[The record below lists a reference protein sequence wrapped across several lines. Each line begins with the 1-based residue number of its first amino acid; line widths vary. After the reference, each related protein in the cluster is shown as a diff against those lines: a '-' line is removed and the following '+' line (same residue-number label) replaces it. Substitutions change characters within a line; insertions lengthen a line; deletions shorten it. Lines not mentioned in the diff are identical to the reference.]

1 MKNRRAT
8 SREVKSESGV
18 DAAKRALLA
27 KLLGREG
34 IALPAREDRALRAP
48 LATAPLSFAQE
59 RLWFLD
65 QLDPGASVYNISRA
79 MRLRGRLYTGALVK
93 SLDAIVQ
100 RHEIL
105 RSTFRS
111 GEDGSV
117 QEALAKL
124 SLTVP
129 VMDLC
134 KLSGPARRMQLQQT
148 LAGEANT
155 AFDLSAAPLLRALQA
170 MAGPTDENVRM

>member
-129 VMDLC
+129 V
-134 KLSGPARRMQLQQT
+134 
-148 LAGEANT
+148 
-155 AFDLSAAPLLRALQA
+155 
-170 MAGPTDENVRM
+170 

>member
-1 MKNRRAT
+1 MAK

-27 KLLGREG
+27 KLLRREG
-34 IALPAREDRALRAP
+34 IESPAREQTAPRAP

-79 MRLRGRLYTGALVK
+79 MRLRGRLDTGALVK
-93 SLDAIVQ
+93 GLDAIVQ

-105 RSTFRS
+105 RTRFS
-111 GEDGSV
+111 
-117 QEALAKL
+117 Q
-124 SLTVP
+124 
-129 VMDLC
+129 
-134 KLSGPARRMQLQQT
+134 RRRRPSPRGASQVY
-148 LAGEANT
+148 
-155 AFDLSAAPLLRALQA
+155 R
-170 MAGPTDENVRM
+170 